1 MELVIQPVTVLFTE
15 SFRVISI
22 FAVTSV
28 MKIRHY
34 TLTAPAWMIAI
45 YLTSTDINGAM
56 SSAIILVLMGGTFI
70 GTEPA

>member
-34 TLTAPAWMIAI
+34 TLTVPVWTIAI
-45 YLTSTDINGAM
+45 YLTNTDINGAM